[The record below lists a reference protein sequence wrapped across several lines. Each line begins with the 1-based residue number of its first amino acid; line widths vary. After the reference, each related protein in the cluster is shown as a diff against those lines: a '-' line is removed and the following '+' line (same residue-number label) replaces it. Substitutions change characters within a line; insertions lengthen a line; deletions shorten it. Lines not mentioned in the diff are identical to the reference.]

1 MNNNVG
7 SITFI
12 RNKRVIGCIMPVD
25 IFVDGYLLGSV
36 SNNSQKQFFVYYGT
50 HTLIAKSGYSQTT
63 FQFTVN
69 ENWKNLVFN
78 IKLKVGA
85 ISPIIEINFIQS
97 YN

>member
-12 RNKRVIGCIMPVD
+12 RPKKIMAWAMPVD
-25 IFVDGYLLGSV
+25 LFVDGFLIGSV
-36 SNNSQKQFFVYYGT
+36 HNGETKTFPIYYGT
-50 HTLIAKSGYSQTT
+50 HTLIAKSGVSETS

-69 ENWKNLVFN
+69 ENQKNLVFDTRL
-78 IKLKVGA
+78 KLGA
-85 ISPIIEINFIQS
+85 MSPKIIINFLHY